1 MTWTRLDDNWMADE
15 AFDGLT
21 IYDRWHYLAMIQFCS
36 RGKRYTGVMP
46 LIEAETCSTAPEKAS
61 ILAKL
66 IDAKLV
72 KKLDEHRVQVLR
84 IEDHVPPPS
93 VREASAA
100 TAIRVARHRKHKN
113 ADHSDCLPGR
123 CPQVP
128 GNADTEPSNALHQD
142 KDSDG
147 KGQAVTGSTT
157 PLRPDEEAMLSE
169 LDEDQLL
176 LDDAD
181 RFAHLDEA
189 S

>member
-15 AFDGLT
+15 AFDELD

-46 LIEAETCSTAPEKAS
+46 RVEAETCSTAPDKPG

-66 IDAKLV
+66 ITAKLV
-72 KKLDEHRVQVLR
+72 KELDGGRVQVLR

-113 ADHSDCLPGR
+113 DDHTDCLPDK
-123 CPQVP
+123 CPKAA
-128 GNADTEPSNALHQD
+128 GNAASDRGNALHQD
-142 KDSDG
+142 GDSDG
-147 KGQAVTGSTT
+147 KGQAVTGKNSG
-157 PLRPDEEAMLSE
+157 DDLS
-169 LDEDQLL
+169 DEDMRDELAKYEAELAAQQLR
-176 LDDAD
+176 D
-181 RFAHLDEA
+181 
-189 S
+189 